1 MKIIIIGGTAAGM
14 SAAAK
19 VKRLQ
24 PEYDVLVF
32 EKTPVVS
39 LGACGL
45 PYYVGDF
52 FNDTE
57 RLIAR
62 TPEAFRKTGVEL
74 FTEHEVTDV
83 DIEKR
88 VVTVLDLTTGQ
99 THQETYDQLMV
110 ASGASPILPPIKNLD
125 LNGVHTLKTLQDGQ
139 DIKQLA
145 TNEQVKEVVIVGA
158 GFIGLE
164 LAEAMHRLGK
174 HVRII
179 QLDNRVI
186 PDAFDTEVTAIM
198 EEELINQGIQLN
210 LDEFV
215 TELQGR
221 DTVQQVI
228 TNKGVYPADL
238 IIIATGVKPNT
249 QFLPLDSFD
258 TLGNGAL
265 VIDEFGKT
273 SQPNIYS
280 AGDCASVY
288 HRVRKENVFIPLATT
303 ANKLGRLVG
312 ENLAG
317 KELTFQG
324 TLGSSA
330 VQVMSLEA
338 GRTGITE
345 KEAIDLGVPY
355 KTVWIHDKNQ
365 TDYYPGQSPIHVKLV
380 YHAETKVLLGGQIIG
395 AKGAVLR
402 VDVLATA
409 IQKEMTTDELGML
422 DLCYAPPFART
433 WDVLNV
439 AGNVAK

>member
-83 DIEKR
+83 DIQKQ

-110 ASGASPILPPIKNLD
+110 ASGASPILPPIKNLE
-125 LNGVHTLKTLQDGQ
+125 LKGVHTLKTLQDGQ

-179 QLDNRVI
+179 QLDSRVI

>member
-88 VVTVLDLTTGQ
+88 VVTVLNLTTGQ

-125 LNGVHTLKTLQDGQ
+125 LKGVHTLKTLQDGQ

>member
-83 DIEKR
+83 DIEKQ
-88 VVTVLDLTTGQ
+88 VVTVLNLTTGQ
-99 THQETYDQLMV
+99 THQESYDQLMV
-110 ASGASPILPPIKNLD
+110 ASGASPILPPIKNLE
-125 LNGVHTLKTLQDGQ
+125 LKGVHTLKTLQDGQ

>member
-125 LNGVHTLKTLQDGQ
+125 LKGVHTLKTLQDGQ

>member
-125 LNGVHTLKTLQDGQ
+125 LKGVHTLKTLQDGQ

-179 QLDNRVI
+179 QLDSRVI